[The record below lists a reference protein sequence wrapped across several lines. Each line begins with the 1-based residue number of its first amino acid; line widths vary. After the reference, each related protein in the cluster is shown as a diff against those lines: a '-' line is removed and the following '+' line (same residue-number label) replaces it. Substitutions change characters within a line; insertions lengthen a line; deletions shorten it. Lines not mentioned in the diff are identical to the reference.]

1 MRKKF
6 FKIFFGLGGGSLVLA
21 IILMYGLGNI
31 SSIDKVVAQTRE
43 TDGEVLAS
51 VSDWRTKR
59 LEEFLSQ
66 KQSPL
71 APFASVFVVAAD
83 IYQFDW
89 RLLPAIAGKESS
101 YGKSVPWDKVND
113 RHSFNPFGW
122 GIYGDQIISFSS
134 WEDGILKVAAG
145 LRREYFDKELLTTG
159 LLMRKF
165 APRSDGSWARDVKMI
180 MEKISPYEF
189 KENQISSYQNFNR
202 KEVKNNMLTAFLAQE
217 AITTIPNTEVVAETA
232 NAITDLA
239 GAFATWQILFIAI
252 FLAADIIL
260 GTAAAI
266 ASKEFNFNKVAAFM
280 KTGVMPYLFGFA
292 IVEMV
297 ASRFGQLGQM
307 ATTVIFVAIT
317 LNLLGSIISNLANLG
332 VNMPRVLKKKGLS

>member
-1 MRKKF
+1 M
-6 FKIFFGLGGGSLVLA
+6 A

-31 SSIDKVVAQTRE
+31 SSINKVSAQTRE

-59 LEEFLSQ
+59 LEEFLLE

-71 APFASVFVVAAD
+71 SSLASVFVVAAD

-101 YGKSVPWDKVND
+101 YGKNVPWDKVND

-134 WEDGILKVAAG
+134 WEEAILRVAAG
-145 LRREYFDKELLTTG
+145 LRREYFNKELLTTG
-159 LLMRKF
+159 LVMRKF
-165 APRSDGSWARDVKMI
+165 APRSDGSWARDLKITMQ
-180 MEKISPYEF
+180 EISPYGF
-189 KENQISSYQNFNR
+189 KEDQISDYQNFNR
-202 KEVKNNMLTAFLAQE
+202 KEVKNNMLTAFLAQG
-217 AITTIPNTEVVAETA
+217 AFTTSPNTELVTETAEAVTETA

-239 GAFATWQILFIAI
+239 AAFGTWQMMFIAI

-280 KTGVMPYLFGFA
+280 KTSVIPYLFGFA
-292 IVEMV
+292 IVEMI
-297 ASRFGQLGQM
+297 ASQFGQLGQM
-307 ATTVIFVAIT
+307 ATTVIFVAIV

-332 VNMPRVLKKKGLS
+332 VNMPRVLKKKGIS